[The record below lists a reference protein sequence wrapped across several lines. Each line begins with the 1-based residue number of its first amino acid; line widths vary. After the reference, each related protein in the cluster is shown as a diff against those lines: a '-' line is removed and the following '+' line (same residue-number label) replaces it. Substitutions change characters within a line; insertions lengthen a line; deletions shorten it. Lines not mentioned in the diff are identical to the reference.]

1 MAYTLDDLQRI
12 GSKMMGGLFGGDTA
26 APVVVP
32 PAAAPVI
39 VTPDYTLPLLALG
52 GLGILL
58 LAGSP
63 KRGRRRR

>member
-1 MAYTLDDLQRI
+1 MAYDLDDWKRI
-12 GSKMMGGLFGGDTA
+12 GSKMLGGLFGDDT
-26 APVVVP
+26 PVIVPP

-52 GLGILL
+52 GLGILM

-63 KRGRRRR
+63 KRGRRRRR

>member
-12 GSKMMGGLFGGDTA
+12 GSKMMGGLFGGGNQ
-26 APVVVP
+26 PVVVPP

-52 GLGILL
+52 GLGILM